1 MPQEK
6 DLKQTVQDIA
16 GEAKRYLGL
25 QKQYMRLTAAEK
37 LTHLISQLIIIAV
50 IGIVGFV
57 VFIFAGL
64 ALVHYAGS
72 LTGNLA
78 LCFAVYALLLVL
90 LLCIFWLKRRSWII
104 LPVAHMLSDI
114 LLDPADSE
122 QDNSNPQ
129 NTQS

>member
-6 DLKQTVQDIA
+6 DLKQTILGIID
-16 GEAKRYLGL
+16 ESKRYIGL

-37 LTHLISQLIIIAV
+37 LTRLISQLIIIV
-50 IGIVGFV
+50 VMGVVGFV

-78 LCFAVYALLLVL
+78 LCFAIYTLLLIL
-90 LLCIFWLKRRSWII
+90 MLSLFWHKRRSWII
-104 LPVAHMLSDI
+104 LPVARMLSDI
-114 LLDPADSE
+114 LLEPTDTE
-122 QDNSNPQ
+122 QPNNNQ
-129 NTQS
+129 NASTT